1 MATVRIAVFL
11 ATFHIALGILNP
23 CEYDYLPYFRSRT
36 FFIRILFIFI
46 EPLPHMFIICKCIFQ
61 MHTLWYFIIIQ
72 NDTYTKDFV

>member
-36 FFIRILFIFI
+36 FFIRILFIFYRA
-46 EPLPHMFIICKCIFQ
+46 PPPQVYHLQ
-61 MHTLWYFIIIQ
+61 MYFS
-72 NDTYTKDFV
+72 NAYVMVFYNYPK